1 MELCVIATLDEY
13 LKRTKV
19 WTGKDKIKLILVFV
33 KLHNPVVNST
43 ISVWIKNVLWET
55 SGSTEISKGHSTRSA
70 STSKAVLGE
79 LSVTDVLER
88 GSGSYAST

>member
-1 MELCVIATLDEY
+1 MKLCVIATLDEY

-43 ISVWIKNVLWET
+43 ISVWIKNVP
-55 SGSTEISKGHSTRSA
+55 
-70 STSKAVLGE
+70 
-79 LSVTDVLER
+79 
-88 GSGSYAST
+88 